1 MTCDLEV
8 DVNGEETFFVS
19 KEILSSFSNR
29 IKSLF
34 TTLPTVEPVTFP
46 LKVILHEFP
55 GGAEAFELFVQYC
68 YSFGNFQMTP
78 CNILPLFCAGSFM
91 ETSETNLANFREYL
105 ESIQTWSWFDL
116 VTGLKQCQEIFP
128 LSETLGLFEK
138 VAGAILEKVAFS
150 NDTTPMDASPDSS
163 MNRFSC
169 DTKSTISTK
178 NGANSRN
185 WWFEDLLF
193 LKPKFL
199 ERVVRIM
206 VLHKFD
212 HGITARFLFYYVK
225 SGLSCFTIEEKKL
238 AIEATIGLL
247 DSLNRESL
255 SCRGLFGI
263 LSVSAPLKINITH
276 RDKLEAMIGCKIYQ
290 ATLDNLLI
298 PAPIGSG
305 SLYDVNLVLRF
316 LGYFSKS
323 IMCEVIPRLKKVGS
337 LMDLYLA
344 EVTPDPAL
352 KPAKFAELTSALP
365 PLARD
370 CHDSLY
376 RAIDIFFQVHSRLT
390 EEEKTKICCSIS
402 YEKLTS
408 DCCKQLT
415 KNPKFPPRTA
425 IRALASQHS
434 MLKTLLHEPNSQPLN
449 SISSNY
455 DEDQVILY
463 AKRVDLTMENENLKA
478 VLEGM
483 HWRVMELEKICG
495 KLKGQMANMKNTRK
509 HSSIVCRS
517 SLPRLCS

>member
-1 MTCDLEV
+1 MACDLEV

-19 KEILSSFSNR
+19 KEILSFFSGRTKN
-29 IKSLF
+29 LF
-34 TTLPTVEPVTFP
+34 NTLSPAVKPVTFP

-55 GGAEAFELFVQYC
+55 GGAEAFELFAQYC
-68 YSFGNFQMTP
+68 YSFGNLQITP
-78 CNILPLFCAGSFM
+78 CNILPLLCAAIFM
-91 ETSETNLANFREYL
+91 EVNEPNLVKFTET
-105 ESIQTWSWFDL
+105 IQTWSWFDL
-116 VTGLKQCQEIFP
+116 VAGLKQCQELFP
-128 LSETLGLFEK
+128 LSEKLGLFEK
-138 VAGAILEKVAFS
+138 VTGALLEKVAFS
-150 NDTTPMDASPDSS
+150 NDTSPMDASPDSS
-163 MNRFSC
+163 MCRFSC

-178 NGANSRN
+178 TGTNSRN
-185 WWFEDLLF
+185 WWFEDLGF
-193 LKPKFL
+193 LKPEIL
-199 ERVVRIM
+199 EKVVKIM
-206 VLHKFD
+206 VSQKLD
-212 HGITARFLFYYVK
+212 HGAIARFLFYYLK
-225 SGLSCFTIEEKKL
+225 SGLSSFTTEEKKY
-238 AIEATIGLL
+238 ATEATIGLL
-247 DSLNRESL
+247 DSLNRESV

-263 LSVSAPLKINITH
+263 LRISVPLKINLSH
-276 RDKLEAMIGCKIYQ
+276 RDKLEAMIGYKLDQ

-298 PAPIGSG
+298 PAPVGSG
-305 SLYDVNLVLRF
+305 SLYDVNTVLRF

-323 IMCEVIPRLKKVGS
+323 IMCEVLPRLKKVGS

-344 EVTPDPAL
+344 EVAPDPAL

-376 RAIDIFFQVHSRLT
+376 RAIDIFFQVHTRLT
-390 EEEKTKICCSIS
+390 EEEKTKICSVII

-408 DCCKQLT
+408 EFCKQLT

-434 MLKTLLHEPNSQPLN
+434 MLRSLLHESNAQPLK
-449 SISSNY
+449 SISRNY
-455 DEDQVILY
+455 DDDQVILY

-495 KLKGQMANMKNTRK
+495 KLKGQMTNMKSSRK